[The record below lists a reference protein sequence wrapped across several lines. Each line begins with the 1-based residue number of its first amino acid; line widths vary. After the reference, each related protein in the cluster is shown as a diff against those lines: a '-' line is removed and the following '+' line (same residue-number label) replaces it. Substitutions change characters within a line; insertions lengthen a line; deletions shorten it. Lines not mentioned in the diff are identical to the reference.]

1 MLLVLVRFLTCC
13 YCQSLV
19 LISLRGSLGPL
30 ISALFICVLL
40 QLRVRDEDKLEPPG
54 QKGLIARW
62 VHPFV
67 SANAQK
73 SRRDQSTGA
82 RLQNLGGL
90 PSKYWHSVQSRLP
103 PDRRRGDLIH
113 SLTEVPLSIPTD

>member
-40 QLRVRDEDKLEPPG
+40 QLRVRDEDKLEPPSQNG
-54 QKGLIARW
+54 FISRW
-62 VHPFV
+62 VQPFV
-67 SANAQK
+67 SANPRK
-73 SRRDQSTGA
+73 LRRDQSPGA
-82 RLQNLGGL
+82 CVPDLGGL
-90 PSKYWHSVQSRLP
+90 QSKYWHSVQSRLP

>member
-1 MLLVLVRFLTCC
+1 MLLVL
-13 YCQSLV
+13 
-19 LISLRGSLGPL
+19 
-30 ISALFICVLL
+30 
-40 QLRVRDEDKLEPPG
+40 LRVRDEDKLEPPG

-103 PDRRRGDLIH
+103 PDRRRGCNYA
-113 SLTEVPLSIPTD
+113 SVCTPPSVTWSGSKAS